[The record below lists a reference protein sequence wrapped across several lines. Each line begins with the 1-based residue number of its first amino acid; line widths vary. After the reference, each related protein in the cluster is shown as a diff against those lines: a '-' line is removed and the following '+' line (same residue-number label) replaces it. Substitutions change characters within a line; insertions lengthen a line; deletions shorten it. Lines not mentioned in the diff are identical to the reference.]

1 MAEEKKKKKGLFRS
15 ISETA
20 EKTGDTVQQV
30 GKDLKDTADKVQEVL
45 DDSNENVKT
54 ILKIAL
60 VALGVTAAASIFNMT
75 MSMFGRHP
83 KIKGEVP
90 TIVIH
95 NLYLG
100 APDNMIKK

>member
-20 EKTGDTVQQV
+20 EKTGDTVEQV

-60 VALGVTAAASIFNMT
+60 VALGVTAAASIFNMA

-83 KIKGEVP
+83 KIKGEIP
-90 TIVIH
+90 TVIIH
-95 NLYLG
+95 NLHVHLPEG
-100 APDNMIKK
+100 IKK